1 SGVLRLFPCFLCLF
15 YPKLSFPNR
24 LYFVQFT
31 VSYLSHPR
39 LSPPQV
45 TNLDEALAD
54 WSLLFFFASFL
65 PQVWQSKL
73 TDLNVATFPWDPP
86 SEAPQASASATAP
99 NPPAKAQN
107 NGAQQPNA
115 VKQEPGAQNPNPQT
129 VNVGVRIKPEPVAE
143 PQGVYAPPAQPT
155 GNPTHNPALA
165 EARARQNLAQRF
177 GNNPQLPRPAGGLVL
192 PALITNPQQRQ
203 QNGIPQHDGGGEEA
217 IPIEGY
223 GNISR
228 SEADKILL
236 CRISDAERE
245 SDRAT
250 DELVKA
256 LRDLG
261 HSPKS
266 PKSRRRQKAQ
276 DAYEE
281 ALDPSNHY
289 PHAAPV
295 PTVPGAA
302 GTPGSWSAS
311 MKQVDGESG
320 DEEVVDEDAIN
331 SDLDDPEDDE
341 IDGEDDD
348 EVPQIMLCMY
358 DKVQRTKN
366 KWKCVLKDGVLTI
379 NQTEYVFHKAT
390 GEYEW

>member
-1 SGVLRLFPCFLCLF
+1 MSNQVVGEIYQRIIDDVINNSIIDFEEAGV
-15 YPKLSFPNR
+15 N
-24 LYFVQFT
+24 
-31 VSYLSHPR
+31 
-39 LSPPQV
+39 
-45 TNLDEALAD
+45 
-54 WSLLFFFASFL
+54 ASTL
-65 PQVWQSKL
+65 QELKQVWQSKL

-86 SEAPQASASATAP
+86 SETVQASGSAPAP
-99 NPPAKAQN
+99 NSPTKVQN
-107 NGAQQPNA
+107 NNSQQQQQNTI
-115 VKQEPGAQNPNPQT
+115 KQEPGAQNPNPQT
-129 VNVGVRIKPEPVAE
+129 VNVGVRIKPEPGME

-165 EARARQNLAQRF
+165 EARARQNLAQKF
-177 GNNPQLPRPAGGLVL
+177 GNTPQLARPAGGLVL
-192 PALITNPQQRQ
+192 PGLATNPQQRPNGQ
-203 QNGIPQHDGGGEEA
+203 QSGIPQHDGGGEET

-223 GNISR
+223 GSISR

-236 CRISDAERE
+236 RRISDAERE
-245 SDRAT
+245 SARAT

-256 LRDLG
+256 LMNLG
-261 HSPKS
+261 HSSKS
-266 PKSRRRQKAQ
+266 SKAKGRRRAQ
-276 DAYEE
+276 DPYEE
-281 ALDPSNHY
+281 ALDPFNHY

-295 PTVPGAA
+295 PTVLDVSN
-302 GTPGSWSAS
+302 TPSPRPAPMG
-311 MKQVDGESG
+311 QVDGESG

-379 NQTEYVFHKAT
+379 NQTEYVFHKAN